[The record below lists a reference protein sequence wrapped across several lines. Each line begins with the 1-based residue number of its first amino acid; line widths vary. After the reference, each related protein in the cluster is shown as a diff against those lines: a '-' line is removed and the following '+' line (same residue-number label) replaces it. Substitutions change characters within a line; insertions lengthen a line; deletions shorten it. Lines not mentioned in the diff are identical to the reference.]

1 MSEMQSIQTSH
12 SGTLSD
18 DSSLSIQYQQVS
30 PDSNTCVS
38 EETTNSQIIKE
49 PFPSQTLTVDDI
61 VFFSKGNQ
69 KYQKRIFM
77 GFCFSHILL
86 GMVAVS
92 LLYFF
97 YPVSFRCQ
105 LSSGGG
111 LSFILWV
118 KAGNGEIDIANLREL
133 VEFVDR

>member
-1 MSEMQSIQTSH
+1 MNEMQSIHSSH

-18 DSSLSIQYQQVS
+18 DSSLSVQYQQVS
-30 PDSNTCVS
+30 PDSQTFVS
-38 EETTNSQIIKE
+38 QQNTNSQIINE
-49 PFPSQTLTVDDI
+49 SFPSQTLTVDDV

-97 YPVSFRCQ
+97 YPVNFKCQ
-105 LSSGGG
+105 LPSGGG
-111 LSFILWV
+111 FYLFYR
-118 KAGNGEIDIANLREL
+118 ANLEYA
-133 VEFVDR
+133 EIYIS